1 MLKRLFLKIDD
12 STLLNW
18 RGGIAPDSVKAVQQA
33 GVPVTL
39 MSNRSP
45 QEIEPLVQRLGKGCT
60 QIAFNGGLLYQ
71 MERGAV
77 KPLLTQSLVTED
89 AVYLLHSLMMVFPKL
104 SQSYYDQNH
113 WVAFHYDEAIREEA
127 QRTGVE
133 PVLVGPA
140 TYLHP
145 QHPVLKI
152 KLMPRSVKERARLQ
166 QFLDYLNLPGLA
178 VKLTVQGNV
187 EIMSEA
193 VNTANAIQQV
203 MMFDGLRNEE
213 IMGFGQGWNQL
224 PFLQNVSGEIASI
237 TTN

>member
-45 QEIEPLVQRLGKGCT
+45 QEIEPLVQRLGKGRT

-71 MERGAV
+71 MERGTV
-77 KPLLTQSLVTED
+77 KALLTQSLVTED
-89 AVYLLHSLMMVFPKL
+89 AIYLLHSLMTVFPKL

-113 WVAFHYDEAIREEA
+113 WVAFHYDEAVREEA

-166 QFLDYLNLPGLA
+166 QFLGYLNIPGFD
-178 VKLTVQGNV
+178 VQLTAHGNI
-187 EIMSEA
+187 EIMSA
-193 VNTANAIQQV
+193 SLNTANAIQQV
-203 MMFDGLRNEE
+203 MMFDGLRSEE

-224 PFLQNVSGEIASI
+224 PFLQNVGTEVASI
-237 TTN
+237 AAN